1 MFYGLT
7 RADWNSPPIP
17 LVRHPYGPFLPIKCA
32 PGGRTCLPARGEK
45 HVKRAKTM
53 ADSAVR
59 VRIAPSP
66 TGEPHVGTAYIALF
80 NYLFAKKHGGTF
92 ILRIE
97 DTDATRS
104 TPEFEQKVLDA
115 LKWCGLEWSEG
126 PDVGG
131 PYGPY
136 RQSDRKDIYLD
147 YVRQIENNGHG
158 FRCFCTPERL
168 EQMREGQRAAG
179 KQPKYDGHCL
189 SLTAEEVTRRVDAGE
204 PHVVRMKIPTEG
216 SCKFTDGVY
225 GDVEIPW
232 DSVDM
237 QVLLKAD
244 GMPTYHMA
252 NVVDDYLMKITHVAR
267 GEEWLASVPKHILIY
282 QYLGLT
288 PPVFMHLSLM
298 RNADKSKL
306 SKRKNPTSISYYSAL
321 GYLPEALMNF
331 LGLFFI
337 QIAEGEELMTMAE
350 LAEKFDPDNLSKSGA
365 IFDIQKLDWLNGRW
379 IREKLSDD
387 EFLGRVLA
395 WASENDRLK
404 QGLKLSQSRISKL
417 GELPALAD
425 FLLKSDLGLEPA
437 AFAKIKSSPEELV
450 EIFNTVQPDLEKI
463 LEWNKE
469 TIEAELRAIADRM
482 GKKLKV
488 VLAPLFVAVSGSS
501 RSLPLFDSMEL
512 LGRSVVRQRLKIAGQ
527 VAASMA
533 GSGK

>member
-1 MFYGLT
+1 MSTSGT
-7 RADWNSPPIP
+7 AS
-17 LVRHPYGPFLPIKCA
+17 G
-32 PGGRTCLPARGEK
+32 
-45 HVKRAKTM
+45 
-53 ADSAVR
+53 VR

-80 NYLFAKKHGGTF
+80 NYLFAKKHNGTF

-126 PDVGG
+126 PDIGG

-136 RQSDRKDIYLD
+136 RQSDRKDMYRP
-147 YVRQIENNGHG
+147 YVDKIVANGHG
-158 FRCFCTPERL
+158 FKCFCTPERL
-168 EQMREGQRAAG
+168 TEMREAQRAAG
-179 KQPKYDGHCL
+179 KPPKYDGLCL
-189 SLTAEEVTRRVDAGE
+189 HISAEEVTRRVDAGE

-216 SCKFTDGVY
+216 SCKFVDGVY
-225 GDVEIPW
+225 GPVEIPW
-232 DSVDM
+232 DAVDM

-252 NVVDDYLMKITHVAR
+252 NVVDDHLMKITHVAR

-282 QYLGLT
+282 HYLGLE

-298 RNADKSKL
+298 RNHDKSKL

-337 QIAEGEELMTMAE
+337 QIAEGEELLTMDQ
-350 LAEKFDPDNLSKSGA
+350 LAEKFDPDNLSKAGA

-379 IREKLSDD
+379 LREQLTEE
-387 EFLGRVLA
+387 EFTGRVLA
-395 WASENDRLK
+395 WAMENDRIR

-417 GELPALAD
+417 GELPDLTG
-425 FLLKSDLGLEPA
+425 FLLKSDLGLTPE
-437 AFAKIKSSPEELV
+437 AFAKVKSTPEEILDV
-450 EIFNTVQPDLEKI
+450 LNQVQPDLEKMP
-463 LEWNKE
+463 EWTVE
-469 TIEAELRAIADRM
+469 SIEAELRASADRL

-488 VLAPLFVAVSGSS
+488 VVAPLFVAVSGSS
-501 RSLPLFDSMEL
+501 RSLPLFDSMAI
-512 LGRSVVRQRLKIAGQ
+512 LGRSVVRQRLK
-527 VAASMA
+527 VAAQVVASMV
-533 GSGK
+533 GGGK

>member
-1 MFYGLT
+1 MSTSGT
-7 RADWNSPPIP
+7 AS
-17 LVRHPYGPFLPIKCA
+17 G
-32 PGGRTCLPARGEK
+32 
-45 HVKRAKTM
+45 
-53 ADSAVR
+53 VR

-80 NYLFAKKHGGTF
+80 NFLFAKKNNGTF

-126 PDVGG
+126 PDIGG

-136 RQSDRKDIYLD
+136 RQSDRKDIYRP
-147 YVRQIENNGHG
+147 YVDKIVANGHG
-158 FRCFCTPERL
+158 FKCFCTPERL

-179 KQPKYDGHCL
+179 KPPKYDGLCL
-189 SLTAEEVTRRVDAGE
+189 HLSAEEVTKRVEAGE

-216 SCKFTDGVY
+216 SCKFVDGVY
-225 GDVEIPW
+225 GPVEIPW
-232 DSVDM
+232 DAVDM

-252 NVVDDYLMKITHVAR
+252 NVVDDHMMKITHVAR

-282 QYLGLT
+282 QYLGLE

-298 RNADKSKL
+298 RNHDKSKL

-337 QIAEGEELMTMAE
+337 QIAEGEELLTMDQ
-350 LAEKFDPDNLSKSGA
+350 LAEKFDPENLSKAGA

-379 IREKLSDD
+379 LREQLS
-387 EFLGRVLA
+387 EEQFAARVLE
-395 WASENDRLK
+395 WAMENNRIRD
-404 QGLKLSQSRISKL
+404 GLKLSQSRISKL
-417 GELPALAD
+417 GELPDLAG
-425 FLLKSDLGLEPA
+425 FLLKSDLGLTPE
-437 AFAKIKSSPEELV
+437 AFAKVKSTPEEILEV
-450 EIFNTVQPDLEKI
+450 LNQVQPDLEKMP
-463 LEWNKE
+463 EWTVE
-469 TIEAELRAIADRM
+469 SIEAELRASADRL

-488 VLAPLFVAVSGSS
+488 VVAPLFVAVSGSS
-501 RSLPLFDSMEL
+501 RSLPLFDSMAI
-512 LGRSVVRQRLKIAGQ
+512 LGRSVVRQRLK
-527 VAASMA
+527 VAAQVVASMV

>member
-1 MFYGLT
+1 MTTSG
-7 RADWNSPPIP
+7 
-17 LVRHPYGPFLPIKCA
+17 
-32 PGGRTCLPARGEK
+32 
-45 HVKRAKTM
+45 
-53 ADSAVR
+53 VR

-80 NYLFAKKHGGTF
+80 NYLFAKKHGGEF

-104 TPEFEQKVLDA
+104 TPEFETKVLDA
-115 LKWCGLEWSEG
+115 LKWCGLKWSEG
-126 PDVGG
+126 PDIGG

-136 RQSDRKDIYLD
+136 RQSDRKDLYKP
-147 YVRQIENNGHG
+147 YVEQIVTNGHG

-168 EQMREGQRAAG
+168 EKMREAQRAAG
-179 KQPKYDGHCL
+179 LPPKYDGHCL
-189 SLTAEEVTRRVDAGE
+189 NLSAEEVTSRVAAGE

-216 SCKFTDGVY
+216 SCKFHDGVY

-232 DSVDM
+232 DAVDM

-252 NVVDDYLMKITHVAR
+252 NVVDDHLMKITHVAR

-282 QYLGLT
+282 QYLGWE

-306 SKRKNPTSISYYSAL
+306 SKRKNPTSISYYTAL
-321 GYLPEALMNF
+321 GYIPEALMNF

-337 QIAEGEELMTMAE
+337 QIAEGEELLSMDE
-350 LAEKFDPDNLSKSGA
+350 LAAKFDPENLSKAGA

-379 IREKLSDD
+379 IREKLSEE
-387 EFLGRVLA
+387 EFQHRVLI
-395 WASENDRLK
+395 WAMENDRLK
-404 QGLKLSQSRISKL
+404 EGLKLSQSRITKL
-417 GELPALAD
+417 GELPDLTG
-425 FLLKSDLGLEPA
+425 FLFKSDLNLDPS
-437 AFAKIKSSPEELV
+437 AFAKIKSTPEELL
-450 EIFNTVQPDLEKI
+450 EILNTVQPDLEKI
-463 LEWNKE
+463 LEWNVE

-488 VLAPLFVAVSGSS
+488 IVAPLFVAVSGSS
-501 RSLPLFDSMEL
+501 RSLPLFDSMAI
-512 LGRSVVRQRLKIAGQ
+512 LGRSVVRQRLKLAAQ
-527 VAASMA
+527 TVATLV
-533 GSGK
+533 GPKN

>member
-1 MFYGLT
+1 MST
-7 RADWNSPPIP
+7 
-17 LVRHPYGPFLPIKCA
+17 
-32 PGGRTCLPARGEK
+32 
-45 HVKRAKTM
+45 
-53 ADSAVR
+53 SATASGVR

-80 NYLFAKKHGGTF
+80 NYLFAKKHNGTF

-126 PDVGG
+126 PDIGG

-136 RQSDRKDIYLD
+136 RQSDRKDIYRP
-147 YVRQIENNGHG
+147 YVDKIVANGHG
-158 FRCFCTPERL
+158 FKCFCTPERL
-168 EQMREGQRAAG
+168 EQMREAQRAAG
-179 KQPKYDGHCL
+179 KPPKYDGLCL
-189 SLTAEEVTRRVDAGE
+189 HLSAEEVTKRVDAGE

-216 SCKFTDGVY
+216 SCKFVDGVY
-225 GDVEIPW
+225 GPVEIPW
-232 DSVDM
+232 DAVDM

-252 NVVDDYLMKITHVAR
+252 NVVDDHMMKITHVAR

-282 QYLGLT
+282 QYLGLE

-298 RNADKSKL
+298 RNHDKSKL

-337 QIAEGEELMTMAE
+337 QIAEGEELLTIEE
-350 LAEKFDPDNLSKSGA
+350 LAAKFDSENLSKAGA

-379 IREKLSDD
+379 LREQLTEED
-387 EFLGRVLA
+387 FMQRVLE
-395 WASENDRLK
+395 WAMENNRIRD
-404 QGLKLSQSRISKL
+404 GLKLSQSRISKL
-417 GELPALAD
+417 GELPDLAG
-425 FLLKSDLGLEPA
+425 FLLKSDLGLTPD
-437 AFAKIKSSPEELV
+437 AFAKVKSTPEEILEV
-450 EIFNTVQPDLEKI
+450 LNQVQPDLEKMP
-463 LEWNKE
+463 EWTVE
-469 TIEAELRAIADRM
+469 SIEAELRLSADKL

-488 VLAPLFVAVSGSS
+488 VVAPLFVAVSGSS
-501 RSLPLFDSMEL
+501 RSLPLFDSMAI
-512 LGRSVVRQRLKIAGQ
+512 LGRSVVRQRLK
-527 VAASMA
+527 VAAQVVASMV

>member
-1 MFYGLT
+1 MTTSG
-7 RADWNSPPIP
+7 
-17 LVRHPYGPFLPIKCA
+17 
-32 PGGRTCLPARGEK
+32 
-45 HVKRAKTM
+45 
-53 ADSAVR
+53 VR

-80 NYLFAKKHGGTF
+80 NYLFAKKHGGEF

-104 TPEFEQKVLDA
+104 TPEFETKVLDA

-126 PDVGG
+126 PDIGG

-136 RQSDRKDIYLD
+136 RQSDRKDLYKP
-147 YVRQIENNGHG
+147 YVEKIVDAGHG

-168 EQMREGQRAAG
+168 EQMRAAQRAAG
-179 KQPKYDGHCL
+179 LPPKYDGLCL
-189 SLTAEEVTRRVDAGE
+189 NLSAEEVSSRVAAGE

-216 SCKFTDGVY
+216 SCKFHDGVY

-232 DSVDM
+232 DAVDM

-252 NVVDDYLMKITHVAR
+252 NVVDDHLMKITHVAR

-282 QYLGLT
+282 RYLGLE

-306 SKRKNPTSISYYSAL
+306 SKRKNPTSISYYTAL
-321 GYLPEALMNF
+321 GYIPEALMNF
-331 LGLFFI
+331 LGLFFV
-337 QIAEGEELMTMAE
+337 QIAEGDELLTMDE
-350 LAEKFDPDNLSKSGA
+350 LTEKFDPENLSKAGA

-379 IREKLSDD
+379 IREKLSEE
-387 EFLGRVLA
+387 EFQQRVLT
-395 WASENDRLK
+395 WAMENSRL
-404 QGLKLSQSRISKL
+404 QEGLKLSQSRISKL
-417 GELPALAD
+417 GELPDLTG
-425 FLLKSDLGLEPA
+425 FLFKSDLNLDPS
-437 AFAKIKSSPEELV
+437 AFARIKSTPEELLD
-450 EIFNTVQPDLEKI
+450 ILNTVQPDLEKI
-463 LEWNKE
+463 LEWNVE

-488 VLAPLFVAVSGSS
+488 IVAPLFVAVSGSS
-501 RSLPLFDSMEL
+501 RSLPLFDSMAI
-512 LGRSVVRQRLKIAGQ
+512 LGRSVVRQRLKLAAQ
-527 VAASMA
+527 TVATLV
-533 GSGK
+533 GPKN

>member
-1 MFYGLT
+1 MTTSG
-7 RADWNSPPIP
+7 
-17 LVRHPYGPFLPIKCA
+17 
-32 PGGRTCLPARGEK
+32 
-45 HVKRAKTM
+45 
-53 ADSAVR
+53 VR

-80 NYLFAKKHGGTF
+80 NYLFAKKHGGEF

-104 TPEFEQKVLDA
+104 TPEFETKVLDA
-115 LKWCGLEWSEG
+115 LKWCGLKWSEG

-136 RQSDRKDIYLD
+136 RQSDRKDIYKPFVEKIVD
-147 YVRQIENNGHG
+147 AGHG

-168 EQMREGQRAAG
+168 EKMREAQRAAG
-179 KQPKYDGHCL
+179 LPPKYDGHCL
-189 SLTAEEVTRRVDAGE
+189 NLSAEEVSTRVAAGE

-216 SCKFTDGVY
+216 SCKFHDGVY

-232 DSVDM
+232 DAVDM

-252 NVVDDYLMKITHVAR
+252 NVVDDHLMKITHVAR

-282 QYLGLT
+282 RYLGLE

-306 SKRKNPTSISYYSAL
+306 SKRKNPTSISYYTAL
-321 GYLPEALMNF
+321 GYIPEALMNF

-337 QIAEGEELMTMAE
+337 QIAEGDELLTMDE
-350 LAEKFDPDNLSKSGA
+350 LAEKFDPENLSKAGA
-365 IFDIQKLDWLNGRW
+365 VFDIQKLDWLNGRW
-379 IREKLSDD
+379 IREKLSEE
-387 EFLGRVLA
+387 EFQQRVLT
-395 WASENDRLK
+395 WAMENSRL
-404 QGLKLSQSRISKL
+404 QEGLKLSQSRITKL
-417 GELPALAD
+417 GELPDLAG
-425 FLLKSDLGLEPA
+425 FLFKSDLNLDPA
-437 AFAKIKSSPEELV
+437 AFARIKSTPEELL
-450 EIFNTVQPDLEKI
+450 EILNTVQPDLEKI
-463 LEWNKE
+463 LEWNVE

-488 VLAPLFVAVSGSS
+488 IVAPLFVAVSGSS
-501 RSLPLFDSMEL
+501 RSLPLFDSMAI
-512 LGRSVVRQRLKIAGQ
+512 LGRSVVRQRLKLAAQ
-527 VAASMA
+527 TVATLV
-533 GSGK
+533 GPKN

>member
-1 MFYGLT
+1 
-7 RADWNSPPIP
+7 
-17 LVRHPYGPFLPIKCA
+17 
-32 PGGRTCLPARGEK
+32 
-45 HVKRAKTM
+45 M

-147 YVRQIENNGHG
+147 YVRQIEKNGHG

-168 EQMREGQRAAG
+168 EQMREAQRAAG

-232 DSVDM
+232 DSIDM

-252 NVVDDYLMKITHVAR
+252 NVVDDHLMKITHVAR

-417 GELPALAD
+417 GELPGLAD

-512 LGRSVVRQRLKIAGQ
+512 LGRSVVRQRLKVAGQ

>member
-1 MFYGLT
+1 MSTSGT
-7 RADWNSPPIP
+7 TS
-17 LVRHPYGPFLPIKCA
+17 G
-32 PGGRTCLPARGEK
+32 
-45 HVKRAKTM
+45 
-53 ADSAVR
+53 VR

-80 NYLFAKKHGGTF
+80 NYLFAKKHNGTF

-104 TPEFEQKVLDA
+104 TPEFEAKVLDA

-126 PDVGG
+126 PDIGG

-136 RQSDRKDIYLD
+136 RQSDRKDMYRP
-147 YVRQIENNGHG
+147 YVDRIVANGHG
-158 FRCFCTPERL
+158 FKCFCTPERL
-168 EQMREGQRAAG
+168 AEMREAQRAAG
-179 KQPKYDGHCL
+179 KPPKYDGLCL
-189 SLTAEEVTRRVDAGE
+189 HLSAEEVTRRVDAGE

-216 SCKFTDGVY
+216 SCKFVDGVY
-225 GDVEIPW
+225 GPVEIPW
-232 DSVDM
+232 DAVDM

-252 NVVDDYLMKITHVAR
+252 NVVDDHLMKITHVAR

-282 QYLGLT
+282 QYLGLE

-298 RNADKSKL
+298 RNHDKSKL

-337 QIAEGEELMTMAE
+337 QIAEGEELLTME
-350 LAEKFDPDNLSKSGA
+350 QLAEKFDPDNLSKAGA

-379 IREKLSDD
+379 LREQLTEE
-387 EFLGRVLA
+387 EFTARVLS
-395 WASENDRLK
+395 WAMENDRIR

-417 GELPALAD
+417 GELPDLTG
-425 FLLKSDLGLEPA
+425 FLLKSDLGLTPE
-437 AFAKIKSSPEELV
+437 AFAKVKSTPEEILDV
-450 EIFNTVQPDLEKI
+450 LNQVQPDLEKMP
-463 LEWNKE
+463 EWTVE
-469 TIEAELRAIADRM
+469 SIEAELRLSADRL

-488 VLAPLFVAVSGSS
+488 VVAPLFVAVSGSS
-501 RSLPLFDSMEL
+501 RSLPLFDSMAI
-512 LGRSVVRQRLKIAGQ
+512 LGRSVVRQRLK
-527 VAASMA
+527 VAAQVVASMV

>member
-1 MFYGLT
+1 MSTSG
-7 RADWNSPPIP
+7 
-17 LVRHPYGPFLPIKCA
+17 
-32 PGGRTCLPARGEK
+32 
-45 HVKRAKTM
+45 
-53 ADSAVR
+53 VR

-80 NYLFAKKHGGTF
+80 NYLFAKKNHGTF

-126 PDVGG
+126 PDIGG

-136 RQSDRKDIYLD
+136 RQSDRKDIYRP
-147 YVRQIENNGHG
+147 YVDKIVANGHG
-158 FRCFCTPERL
+158 FKCFCTPERL
-168 EQMREGQRAAG
+168 EQMREAQRAAG
-179 KQPKYDGHCL
+179 KPPKYDGLCL
-189 SLTAEEVTRRVDAGE
+189 HLSAEEVTKRVDAGE

-216 SCKFTDGVY
+216 SCKFVDGVY
-225 GDVEIPW
+225 GPVEIPW
-232 DSVDM
+232 EAVDM

-252 NVVDDYLMKITHVAR
+252 NVVDDHMMKITHVAR

-282 QYLGLT
+282 QYLGLE

-298 RNADKSKL
+298 RNHDKSKL

-337 QIAEGEELMTMAE
+337 QIAEGEELLTMDQ
-350 LAEKFDPDNLSKSGA
+350 LAEKFDPENLSKAGA

-379 IREKLSDD
+379 LREQLTEED
-387 EFLGRVLA
+387 FMQRVLE
-395 WASENDRLK
+395 WAMENNRIRD
-404 QGLKLSQSRISKL
+404 GLKLSQSRISKL
-417 GELPALAD
+417 GELPDLAG
-425 FLLKSDLGLEPA
+425 FLLKSDLGLTPE
-437 AFAKIKSSPEELV
+437 AFAKVKSTPEEILEV
-450 EIFNTVQPDLEKI
+450 LNQVQPDLEKMP
-463 LEWNKE
+463 EWTIE
-469 TIEAELRAIADRM
+469 SIEAELRASADRL

-488 VLAPLFVAVSGSS
+488 VVAPLFVAVSGSS
-501 RSLPLFDSMEL
+501 RSLPLFDSMAI
-512 LGRSVVRQRLKIAGQ
+512 LGRSVVRQRLK
-527 VAASMA
+527 VAAQVVASMV

>member
-1 MFYGLT
+1 MTTSG
-7 RADWNSPPIP
+7 
-17 LVRHPYGPFLPIKCA
+17 
-32 PGGRTCLPARGEK
+32 
-45 HVKRAKTM
+45 
-53 ADSAVR
+53 VR

-80 NYLFAKKHGGTF
+80 NYLFAKKHGGEF

-104 TPEFEQKVLDA
+104 TPEFETKVLDA
-115 LKWCGLEWSEG
+115 LKWCGLTWSEG

-136 RQSDRKDIYLD
+136 RQSDRKDLYKP
-147 YVRQIENNGHG
+147 YVEKIVDAGHG

-168 EQMREGQRAAG
+168 EQMRAGQRAAG
-179 KQPKYDGHCL
+179 LPPKYDGLCL
-189 SLTAEEVTRRVDAGE
+189 NLSAEEVSTRVAAGE

-216 SCKFTDGVY
+216 TCKFHDGVY

-232 DSVDM
+232 DAVDM

-252 NVVDDYLMKITHVAR
+252 NVVDDHLMKITHVAR

-282 QYLGLT
+282 RYLGLE

-306 SKRKNPTSISYYSAL
+306 SKRKNPTSISYYTAL
-321 GYLPEALMNF
+321 GYIPEALMNF

-337 QIAEGEELMTMAE
+337 QIAEGDELLTMDE
-350 LAEKFDPDNLSKSGA
+350 LAAKFDPENLSKAGA

-379 IREKLSDD
+379 IREKLSEE
-387 EFLGRVLA
+387 EFQQRVLT
-395 WASENDRLK
+395 WAMENSRL
-404 QGLKLSQSRISKL
+404 QEGLKLSQSRISKL
-417 GELPALAD
+417 GELPDLTG
-425 FLLKSDLGLEPA
+425 FLFKSDLNLDPS
-437 AFAKIKSSPEELV
+437 AFARIKSTPEELL
-450 EIFNTVQPDLEKI
+450 EILNTVQPDLEKI
-463 LEWNKE
+463 LEWNVE

-488 VLAPLFVAVSGSS
+488 IVAPLFVAVSGSS
-501 RSLPLFDSMEL
+501 RSLPLFDSMAI
-512 LGRSVVRQRLKIAGQ
+512 LGRSVVRQRLKLAAQ
-527 VAASMA
+527 TVATLV
-533 GSGK
+533 GPKN

>member
-1 MFYGLT
+1 
-7 RADWNSPPIP
+7 
-17 LVRHPYGPFLPIKCA
+17 
-32 PGGRTCLPARGEK
+32 
-45 HVKRAKTM
+45 M

-80 NYLFAKKHGGTF
+80 NYLFAKKHGGKF

-104 TPEFEQKVLDA
+104 TPEFEKKVLDA

-126 PDVGG
+126 PDIGG

-136 RQSDRKDIYLD
+136 RQSDRKDIYKP
-147 YVRQIENNGHG
+147 YVEKIVANGHG

-168 EQMREGQRAAG
+168 EQMREAQRAAG
-179 KQPKYDGHCL
+179 KPPKYDGLCL
-189 SLTAEEVTRRVDAGE
+189 SLSAEEVTSRVDAGE

-216 SCKFTDGVY
+216 SCKFRDGVY

-232 DSVDM
+232 EAVDM

-252 NVVDDYLMKITHVAR
+252 NVVDDHLMKITHVAR

-282 QYLGLT
+282 QYLGLE

-306 SKRKNPTSISYYSAL
+306 SKRKNPTSISYYTAL

-337 QIAEGEELMTMAE
+337 QIAEGEELLTMEE
-350 LAEKFDPDNLSKSGA
+350 LAEKFDPENLSKAGA
-365 IFDIQKLDWLNGRW
+365 IFDIQKLDWLNARW
-379 IREKLSDD
+379 IREKLSEE
-387 EFLGRVLA
+387 EFAARVLA
-395 WASENDRLK
+395 WAMDNERLK
-404 QGLKLSQSRISKL
+404 EGLKLSQTRISKL
-417 GELPALAD
+417 GELPDLAA
-425 FLLKSDLGLEPA
+425 FLFKSDLGLQPA
-437 AFAKIKSSPEELV
+437 AFSGVKASPEEMLK
-450 EIFNTVQPDLEKI
+450 ILNTVQPDLEKI
-463 LEWNKE
+463 LEWNKDSIE
-469 TIEAELRAIADRM
+469 TELRASAERM
-482 GKKLKV
+482 GKKLKAV
-488 VLAPLFVAVSGSS
+488 VAPLFVACSGSQ

-512 LGRSVVRQRLKIAGQ
+512 LGRSVVRQRLKVAAQ
-527 VAASMA
+527 VVASMA

>member
-1 MFYGLT
+1 MTTSG
-7 RADWNSPPIP
+7 
-17 LVRHPYGPFLPIKCA
+17 
-32 PGGRTCLPARGEK
+32 
-45 HVKRAKTM
+45 
-53 ADSAVR
+53 VR

-80 NYLFAKKHGGTF
+80 NYLFAKKHGGEF

-104 TPEFEQKVLDA
+104 TPEFEKKVLDA

-136 RQSDRKDIYLD
+136 RQSDRKDIYRP
-147 YVRQIENNGHG
+147 YVEKIVAAGHG
-158 FRCFCTPERL
+158 FPCFCTPERL
-168 EQMREGQRAAG
+168 EKMREAQRAAG
-179 KQPKYDGHCL
+179 LPPKYDGHCL
-189 SLTAEEVTRRVDAGE
+189 NLSAEEVSSRVAAGE

-216 SCKFTDGVY
+216 SCRFHDGVY

-232 DSVDM
+232 DAVDM

-252 NVVDDYLMKITHVAR
+252 NVVDDHLMKITHVAR

-282 QYLGLT
+282 QYLGLE

-306 SKRKNPTSISYYSAL
+306 SKRKNPTSISYYTAL
-321 GYLPEALMNF
+321 GYIPEALMNF

-337 QIAEGEELMTMAE
+337 QIAEGDELLTMDE
-350 LAEKFDPDNLSKSGA
+350 LAGKFDPENLSKAGA

-379 IREKLSDD
+379 IREKLSED
-387 EFLGRVLA
+387 EFRHRVLT
-395 WASENDRLK
+395 WAMENDRLK
-404 QGLKLSQSRISKL
+404 EGLKLSQSRISKL
-417 GELPALAD
+417 GELPDLMG
-425 FLLKSDLGLEPA
+425 FLFKSDLNLDPQ
-437 AFAKIKSSPEELV
+437 AFARIKSSPEEIL
-450 EIFNTVQPDLEKI
+450 EILNTVQPDLEKI
-463 LEWNKE
+463 LEWNVE
-469 TIEAELRAIADRM
+469 TIEAELRAVADRM

-488 VLAPLFVAVSGSS
+488 VVAPLFVAVSGSS
-501 RSLPLFDSMEL
+501 RSLPLFDSMAI
-512 LGRSVVRQRLKIAGQ
+512 LGRAVVRQRLKLASQ
-527 VAASMA
+527 AVASLV
-533 GSGK
+533 GPKN

>member
-1 MFYGLT
+1 MTASG
-7 RADWNSPPIP
+7 
-17 LVRHPYGPFLPIKCA
+17 
-32 PGGRTCLPARGEK
+32 
-45 HVKRAKTM
+45 
-53 ADSAVR
+53 VR

-80 NYLFAKKHGGTF
+80 NYLFALKHGGEF

-115 LKWCGLEWSEG
+115 LKWTGLKWSEG

-136 RQSDRKDIYLD
+136 RQSDRKHIYGE
-147 YVRQIENNGHG
+147 YVEKIVAAGHG

-168 EQMREGQRAAG
+168 EEMRAGQRAAG
-179 KQPKYDGHCL
+179 KQPKYDGRCL
-189 SLTAEEVTRRVDAGE
+189 NLSAEEVTTRMAAGE
-204 PHVVRMKIPTEG
+204 ATVVRMKIPTEG
-216 SCKFTDGVY
+216 ACKFHDGVY

-252 NVVDDYLMKITHVAR
+252 NVVDDHLMKITHVAR

-282 QYLGLT
+282 QYLGLE

-337 QIAEGEELMTMAE
+337 QIAEGEEMMTMDE
-350 LAEKFDPDNLSKSGA
+350 LAQKFDPDNLSKAGA
-365 IFDIQKLDWLNGRW
+365 IFDVQKLDWLNGRW
-379 IREKLSDD
+379 LREKLSPD
-387 EFLGRVLA
+387 EFIARVFE
-395 WASENDRLK
+395 WANENARLTE
-404 QGLKLSQSRISKL
+404 GLKLAQSRIGKL
-417 GELPALAD
+417 GELPPLTG
-425 FLLKSDLGLEPA
+425 FLLASDVGLTPA
-437 AFAKIKSSPEELV
+437 SFAGIKAPPAETLEVLEV
-450 EIFNTVQPDLEKI
+450 VQTDLEKI
-463 LEWNKE
+463 LEWNVE
-469 TIEAELRAIADRM
+469 TIEAELRAIAERT
-482 GKKLKV
+482 GRKLKV
-488 VLAPLFVAVSGSS
+488 ITAPLFVAMSGSS
-501 RSLPLFDSMEL
+501 RSLPLFDSMAL
-512 LGRSVVRQRLKIAGQ
+512 LGRSVVRQRLK
-527 VAASMA
+527 VAAQVVKTMA
-533 GSGK
+533 AA

>member
-1 MFYGLT
+1 MTTSG
-7 RADWNSPPIP
+7 
-17 LVRHPYGPFLPIKCA
+17 
-32 PGGRTCLPARGEK
+32 
-45 HVKRAKTM
+45 
-53 ADSAVR
+53 VR

-80 NYLFAKKHGGTF
+80 NYLFAKKHGGEF

-104 TPEFEQKVLDA
+104 TPEFETKVLDA
-115 LKWCGLEWSEG
+115 LKWCGLKWSEG
-126 PDVGG
+126 PDIGG

-136 RQSDRKDIYLD
+136 RQSDRKDLYKP
-147 YVRQIENNGHG
+147 YVEQIVTNGHG

-168 EQMREGQRAAG
+168 EKMREAQRAAG
-179 KQPKYDGHCL
+179 LPPKYDGHCL
-189 SLTAEEVTRRVDAGE
+189 NLSAEEVSTRVAAGE

-216 SCKFTDGVY
+216 SCKFHDGVY

-232 DSVDM
+232 DAVDM

-252 NVVDDYLMKITHVAR
+252 NVVDDHLMKITHVAR

-282 QYLGLT
+282 QYLGWE

-306 SKRKNPTSISYYSAL
+306 SKRKNPTSISYYTAL
-321 GYLPEALMNF
+321 GYIPEALMNF

-337 QIAEGEELMTMAE
+337 QIAEGEELLTMDE
-350 LAEKFDPDNLSKSGA
+350 LAEKFDPENLSKAGA

-379 IREKLSDD
+379 IREKLSEE
-387 EFLGRVLA
+387 EFQQRVLT
-395 WASENDRLK
+395 WAMENSRL
-404 QGLKLSQSRISKL
+404 QEGLKLSQSRITKL
-417 GELPALAD
+417 GELPDLAG
-425 FLLKSDLGLEPA
+425 FLFKSDLNLDA
-437 AFAKIKSSPEELV
+437 SAFAKIKSTPEELL
-450 EIFNTVQPDLEKI
+450 EILNTVQPDLEKI
-463 LEWNKE
+463 LEWNVE

-488 VLAPLFVAVSGSS
+488 IVAPLFVAVSGSS
-501 RSLPLFDSMEL
+501 RSLPLFDSMAI
-512 LGRSVVRQRLKIAGQ
+512 LGRSVVRQRLKLAAQ
-527 VAASMA
+527 TVATLV
-533 GSGK
+533 GPKN